1 MNNYVETFTNEEL
14 ITLLKQSS
22 SLKQFIKK
30 LGYKSTSDDVYNLVK
45 EELSYRKIN
54 LDNFNLKNI
63 KKTKLKE
70 EDILKE
76 NSNVDQST
84 LRKYILKNNL
94 LEYKCSICSLP
105 PFWNNNPLIL
115 TLDHIN
121 GENHDNRI
129 ENLRWIC
136 PNCDRQLPTF
146 GGKNQKKKIKNFCI
160 NCGKEISNYAIRCK
174 KCSYN
179 HSENIKFKEHQ
190 YKRKIIWPDKEKLL
204 EMIKE
209 TNWEETGRKL
219 GVTSNAIRKHL
230 KNN

>member
-45 EELSYRKIN
+45 KELNYRKIN

-94 LEYKCSICSLP
+94 IEYKCSICSLP
-105 PFWNNNPLIL
+105 PLWNNKPLSL

-121 GENHDNRI
+121 GKNNDNRI
-129 ENLRWIC
+129 ENLRWVC

-160 NCGKEISNYAIRCK
+160 NCGKEISKYAIRCNQ
-174 KCSYN
+174 CSYN
-179 HSENIKFKEHQ
+179 YSKNTKFKEYQ
-190 YKRKIIWPDKEKLL
+190 FKKKIIWPDKEELL
-204 EMIKE
+204 KMIDE

-219 GVTSNAIRKHL
+219 GVTSNAIRNHL

>member
-1 MNNYVETFTNEEL
+1 MNNYIETFTNEEL
-14 ITLLKQSS
+14 IILLKQSS

-45 EELSYRKIN
+45 KELNYRKIN

-105 PFWNNNPLIL
+105 PLWNNKLLSL

-121 GENHDNRI
+121 GKNHDNRI
-129 ENLRWIC
+129 ENLRWVC

-146 GGKNQKKKIKNFCI
+146 GGKNQRKKIKNFCI
-160 NCGKEISNYAIRCK
+160 NCGKEISKYAIRCNQ
-174 KCSYN
+174 CSYN
-179 HSENIKFKEHQ
+179 YNKNTKFKESQ
-190 YKRKIIWPDKEKLL
+190 FKKKIIWPDKE
-204 EMIKE
+204 
-209 TNWEETGRKL
+209 
-219 GVTSNAIRKHL
+219 
-230 KNN
+230 